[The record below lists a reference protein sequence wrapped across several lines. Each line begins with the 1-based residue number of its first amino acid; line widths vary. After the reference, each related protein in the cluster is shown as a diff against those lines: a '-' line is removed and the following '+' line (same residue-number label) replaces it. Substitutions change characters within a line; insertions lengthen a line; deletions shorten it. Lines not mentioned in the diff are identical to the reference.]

1 MKNDI
6 DLGCGPSQPLKP
18 LWALFRRKS
27 PCIFSDSERLY
38 SAKISS
44 RGRGMRFSRCTCK
57 LPWIRLRSGPM
68 RKPGTNPDQD
78 TRDRFCREIDRN
90 FSVIAGAGAGKTSAI
105 VERIVTMALKGG
117 ADLLPRLVVVTYT
130 NNAASEFKR
139 RIRSTLLDRMRRESA
154 SKILEKLELT
164 FFGTI
169 HSFCMKLIREH
180 QAYLRLPDQLAPPG
194 LRARNQLWESFVAN
208 PALSVRFSDDRL
220 LKELLRFCT
229 WQDIL
234 NIAQK
239 ISEPIVREPAFP
251 YPPVLDLEPLR
262 RCFVRPQSI
271 AARDELLK
279 NFERLVADIADGK
292 TSLQI
297 PVVDSR
303 AQGLTEAY
311 DASAGA
317 LINWLE
323 EAAWFVAN
331 KIALEFQSHS
341 LRLGVVTY
349 DDQIALCRR
358 LLTDGEILDSLRR
371 REYIVVLDEAQD
383 TALSMFQILLEL
395 TRPPGALSGSW
406 PASGPGPRPGRF
418 CMVGDPRQTIYD
430 RAAIQFYQSL
440 NEAFRREIVGEL
452 LVLQVTRRCAAAV
465 VDTVNRVFR
474 DSVLTDQEI
483 RYDDLVALKENGE
496 GNVCR
501 IQIPSLGAEVTQVEE
516 VFEEECRVVAGW
528 LNEQKKEGLGIQSWN
543 QLAILAPRHDWLM
556 ACAVHF
562 QAAGLPYRYRNQR
575 IPWSDLPAFTWP
587 VALLYT
593 VAHPWDRF
601 ERIGVLREI
610 FAISDTDI
618 AKWVR
623 DAYSASPPLKEA
635 QKALADIEDF
645 LASCPTLGRIV
656 DRLFVDCQLPVR
668 LKILGVD
675 SAELE
680 AFRRLA
686 FEAEGK
692 SLHDWV
698 DDLLASLIESAGD
711 SFVSADAIELITAY
725 SAKGLEW
732 DVVIPLGFGRRIYP
746 GRNTGYPILTANGSD
761 QRVIWNAASRNARR
775 DQSDGLHAS
784 WRRLLY
790 VTLTRAKHS
799 LLIPSTSYIDSR
811 DSFAAASGFDAAQI
825 AECIGPINSIP
836 KKSSDAW
843 AQLDLPMDT
852 VNFQHAA
859 ARSLDVPDLIRPHR
873 LAQDDEVVE
882 NQFTEDPAA
891 YTYGRWWHLWMEKFP
906 WNASRDEQ
914 NAYTA
919 SVEANLPFA
928 DRARKETAMF
938 LNSAALVEIRDAA
951 GWHRSEVTFSFPE
964 TQHRWIE
971 GVIDLVVGT
980 GSGELWIIDWKTN
993 QIPAET
999 SADNFAVDLRRKY
1012 LPQLEAYRN
1021 VIEKGF
1027 RKPVARLLIYSSV
1040 LGRFV

>member
-1 MKNDI
+1 
-6 DLGCGPSQPLKP
+6 
-18 LWALFRRKS
+18 
-27 PCIFSDSERLY
+27 
-38 SAKISS
+38 
-44 RGRGMRFSRCTCK
+44 
-57 LPWIRLRSGPM
+57 M

-90 FSVIAGAGAGKTSAI
+90 YSVIAGAGAGKTSAI
-105 VERIVTMALKGG
+105 VERIVTIALKGG

-139 RIRSTLLDRMRRESA
+139 RIRSALLDRMRRESA
-154 SKILEKLELT
+154 RTILEKLELT

-169 HSFCMKLIREH
+169 HSFCMKLLREQ
-180 QAYLRLPDQLAPPG
+180 QAYLRLPDQLTPPG
-194 LRARNQLWESFVAN
+194 VRARRQLWEGFVAN
-208 PALSVRFSDDRL
+208 PALSVRFSDDPL
-220 LKELLRFCT
+220 VKELLRFCT

-234 NIAQK
+234 NIAQN
-239 ISEPIVREPAFP
+239 ISEPIVREPASP
-251 YPPVLDLEPLR
+251 YSPALNLEPLR
-262 RCFVRPQSI
+262 RCSVRPQSI

-279 NFERLVADIADGK
+279 NFERFVADIADGK

-297 PVVDSR
+297 PVVDSK
-303 AQGLTEAY
+303 AQGLTGAY
-311 DASAGA
+311 DAVAGR

-323 EAAWFVAN
+323 EAAWFVSS

-349 DDQIALCRR
+349 DDQINLCRR
-358 LLTDGEILDSLRR
+358 LLLDQEILDSLRR

-383 TALSMFQILLEL
+383 AALPMFEILLEL
-395 TRPPGALSGSW
+395 TRPPGARPGSW
-406 PASGPGPRPGRF
+406 PTSGPGPRPGRF

-430 RAAIQFYQSL
+430 RAAIQFYQTL
-440 NEAFRREIVGEL
+440 NEAFRRGIVGDL
-452 LVLQVTRRCAAAV
+452 LVLHVTRRCAAAV
-465 VDTVNRVFR
+465 VDAVNRVFR
-474 DSVLTDQEI
+474 DSILSEQEI

-501 IQIPSLGAEVTQVEE
+501 IQIPSLSQDVTQVEKI
-516 VFEEECRVVAGW
+516 FEEECRVVAGW
-528 LNEQKKEGLGIQSWN
+528 LMEQKKEGLGIQFWN

-562 QAAGLPYRYRNQR
+562 HAAGLPYRYRNQR

-610 FAISDTDI
+610 FAISDTDL

-623 DAYSASPPLKEA
+623 DARSASPSLKEA
-635 QKALADIEDF
+635 QKLLANIEDF

-656 DRLFVDCQLPVR
+656 DRLYVECQLPAR

-675 SAELE
+675 PAELE

-698 DDLLASLIESAGD
+698 DELLASLVESAGE

-732 DVVIPLGFGRRIYP
+732 DVVLPLGFGRRIYP
-746 GRNTGYPILTANGSD
+746 GRSTGYPLLAATGPD
-761 QRVIWNAASRNARR
+761 QRVIWNPASRNARR

-799 LLIPSTSYIDSR
+799 LLIPATNYIDPR
-811 DSFAAASGFDAAQI
+811 DSFAAASGYDVTQI
-825 AECIGPINSIP
+825 AECSGPINSIP
-836 KKSSDAW
+836 KKSNDTW

-852 VNFQHAA
+852 VNFQGAA

-873 LAQDDEVVE
+873 LAKDDELVE

-891 YTYGRWWHLWMEKFP
+891 YTYGRWWHLWIENFP
-906 WNASRDEQ
+906 WNASHDQQ

-919 SVEANLPFA
+919 SIEANLPFA
-928 DRARKETAMF
+928 DRARQETAMF
-938 LNSAALVEIRDAA
+938 LKSAALVEILGAA

-964 TQHRWIE
+964 TQRRWIE
-971 GVIDLVVGT
+971 GVIDFLVGT

-993 QIPAET
+993 QIPSGT
-999 SADNFAVDLRRKY
+999 TVHDFAVDLGRKY
-1012 LPQLEAYRN
+1012 LPQLEAYRD
-1021 VIEKGF
+1021 VIERGF
-1027 RKPVARLLIYSSV
+1027 QKPVARLLIYSTV

>member
-1 MKNDI
+1 
-6 DLGCGPSQPLKP
+6 
-18 LWALFRRKS
+18 
-27 PCIFSDSERLY
+27 
-38 SAKISS
+38 
-44 RGRGMRFSRCTCK
+44 
-57 LPWIRLRSGPM
+57 M
-68 RKPGTNPDQD
+68 RKPGANPDQD
-78 TRDRFCREIDRN
+78 ARDRFCREIDRN
-90 FSVIAGAGAGKTSAI
+90 FSVVAGAGAGKTSAI

-139 RIRSTLLDRMRRESA
+139 RIRSALLDRMRRESA
-154 SKILEKLELT
+154 RKILEKLEIT

-180 QAYLRLPDQLAPPG
+180 QAYLRLPDQLTPPG
-194 LRARNQLWESFVAN
+194 MRARNQLWESFVGN
-208 PALSVRFSDDRL
+208 PALSVRFSDDPL
-220 LKELLRFCT
+220 VKELLRFCT
-229 WQDIL
+229 WQDVL

-239 ISEPIVREPAFP
+239 ISEPVVREPASPFP
-251 YPPVLDLEPLR
+251 PALDLEPLR
-262 RCFVRPQSI
+262 RCAVRPQSI

-279 NFERLVADIADGK
+279 NFERLIADIADGR

-311 DASAGA
+311 DAVAGR
-317 LINWLE
+317 LISWLE
-323 EAAWFVAN
+323 EAAWLVAS
-331 KIALEFQSHS
+331 KIALEFQSYS
-341 LRLGVVTY
+341 LRFGVVTY

-358 LLTDGEILDSLRR
+358 LLMDHEILDSLRR

-383 TALSMFQILLEL
+383 TALLMFEILLEL
-395 TRPPGALSGSW
+395 TRPPGALAGSW
-406 PASGPGPRPGRF
+406 PASGSGPRPGHF

-430 RAAIQFYQSL
+430 RAAIQFYQTL
-440 NEAFRREIVGEL
+440 NEAFRRGIVGEL

-474 DSVLTDQEI
+474 GSILTEKEI
-483 RYDDLVALKENGE
+483 RYDDLIALEENGE

-501 IQIPSLGAEVTQVEE
+501 IQIPSLNGEVTHVEKI
-516 VFEEECRVVAGW
+516 FEQECRIVADW
-528 LNEQKKEGLGIQSWN
+528 LTEKKKEGLGIQSWN

-556 ACAVHF
+556 ACAVQF

-623 DAYSASPPLKEA
+623 DAYSASPSLKEA
-635 QKALADIEDF
+635 QKVLANIEDF
-645 LASCPTLGRIV
+645 LASSPALGRIV
-656 DRLFVDCQLPVR
+656 DRLFVECRVPER
-668 LKILGVD
+668 LEILGVD
-675 SAELE
+675 SGELE

-692 SLHDWV
+692 SLHDWM
-698 DDLLASLIESAGD
+698 DDLLASLIESAGE

-746 GRNTGYPILTANGSD
+746 GRNTGYPLLTADGSE
-761 QRVIWNAASRNARR
+761 QCVIWNAASRKARR
-775 DQSDGLHAS
+775 VQSNGLHSS

-790 VTLTRAKHS
+790 VTLTRARHS
-799 LLIPSTSYIDSR
+799 LLLPVTNYFDPR
-811 DSFAAASGFDAAQI
+811 DSFADASGFDVAQI
-825 AECIGPINSIP
+825 GECIGPINSIP
-836 KKSSDAW
+836 KKSNEAW

-852 VNFQHAA
+852 INFQHAA
-859 ARSLDVPDLIRPHR
+859 ARSLDIPDLIRPHR
-873 LAQDDEVVE
+873 LAKDDEIVE
-882 NQFTEDPAA
+882 NQFTEDPAT
-891 YTYGRWWHLWMEKFP
+891 YTYGRWWHLWIEKFP
-906 WNASRDEQ
+906 WNASHNEQ
-914 NAYTA
+914 NAYAA
-919 SVEANLPFA
+919 SIEANLPFA

-938 LNSAALVEIRDAA
+938 LNSAALVEILGAA

-964 TQHRWIE
+964 NQHQWIE

-999 SADNFAVDLRRKY
+999 TLDDFALDLGRKY
-1012 LPQLEAYRN
+1012 LPQLEAYRD
-1021 VIEKGF
+1021 VIERGF
-1027 RKPVARLLIYSSV
+1027 QKPVARLLIYSTV